1 MKAGTRLLIN
11 PLTMIGLALILL
23 TGCKKDNEGTDTMTD
38 NEGTTYAVVKIGN
51 QVWMAENLRS
61 ISFRDGS
68 WMLTELYDGVEWA
81 SAGSAATCIYPYSYL
96 DGLNSEADVAEAYGR
111 LYNWQAVNDSRGLC
125 PAGWRVPNDDDWDEL
140 IEYLGGEEVAGGKLK
155 SLRTAPVA
163 HPRWESP
170 NTDATNDYN
179 FEAVPS
185 GYRTSLGQF
194 DLAGYYAEWWSS
206 TEYNADLAATR
217 YIGND
222 DAGMYYGYG
231 RKRAGYTVRCIAG
244 N

>member
-1 MKAGTRLLIN
+1 MKAGIKLLIN
-11 PLTMIGLALILL
+11 PMTLMVMALILL
-23 TGCKKDNEGTDTMTD
+23 TGCKKDNSNFETMAD

-68 WMLTELYDGVEWA
+68 WMMTELYDGVEWA
-81 SAGSAATCIYPYSYL
+81 SAGSAATCIYPHSYI

-111 LYNWQAVNDSRGLC
+111 LYNWSAVHDSRGLC
-125 PAGWRVPNDDDWDEL
+125 PEGWRVPNDDDWDEL

-155 SLRTAPVA
+155 SLRTAPIA

-170 NTDATNDYN
+170 NTGATNDYN
-179 FEAVPS
+179 FEGVPS

-194 DLAGYYAEWWSS
+194 EMVGYYAEWWSS
-206 TEYNADLAATR
+206 TEYNADLATTR
-217 YIGND
+217 YIGYD
-222 DAGMYYGYG
+222 DAAMYYGYG
-231 RKRAGYTVRCIAG
+231 RKRAGYPVRCISG